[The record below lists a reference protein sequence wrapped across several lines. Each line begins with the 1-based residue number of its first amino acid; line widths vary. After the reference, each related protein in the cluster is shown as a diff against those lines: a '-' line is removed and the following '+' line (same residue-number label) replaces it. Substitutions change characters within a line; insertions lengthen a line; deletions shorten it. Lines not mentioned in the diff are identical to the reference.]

1 MKTIT
6 TEQIKLLMK
15 LLMDLNI
22 PVQAYGSVQEMFDKL
37 PEIKENDEATNT
49 K

>member
-1 MKTIT
+1 MKIIT
-6 TEQIKLLMK
+6 QEQIDALMK

-22 PVQAYGSVQEMFDKL
+22 PVQAYSSVQDMFSKL
-37 PEIKENDEATNT
+37 PLETPK